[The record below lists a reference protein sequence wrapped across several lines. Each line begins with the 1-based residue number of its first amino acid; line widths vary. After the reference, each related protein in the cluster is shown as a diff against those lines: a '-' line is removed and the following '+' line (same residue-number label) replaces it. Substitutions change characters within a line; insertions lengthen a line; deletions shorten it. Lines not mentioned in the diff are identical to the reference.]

1 VLPILFKPFQ
11 RGPGSHGAPGHMGL
25 GLYIVQQIAHAHG
38 ATIHV
43 ESSQRATHFN
53 VYIPALH

>member
-1 VLPILFKPFQ
+1 
-11 RGPGSHGAPGHMGL
+11 MGL

-43 ESSQRATHFN
+43 ESSPKGTHFN
-53 VYIPALH
+53 VYIPVLH